1 MSSHHHSAVFLP
13 RSLNIRLNHTVTKKD
28 STAYWVQEGLF
39 IRNNDSENDLEDDLD
54 MALSNLGRDA
64 NFKHYK
70 CPSLRQIIL
79 RQIIFDAAG
88 TFPSD
93 DTLAMALAVMPARRQ
108 GVVRGHRVTRIT
120 EDAVATTTSAAAFVA
135 TDDGSIGSR
144 RSMLLIKNETEGGAQ
159 KRVRDDAND
168 DVGASEPKT
177 KKLKVGND
185 DRAKRDRDNANDDV
199 GASEPKTKKLKVS
212 SDMDNDESMA

>member
-28 STAYWVQEGLF
+28 STAYWVQEGFF

-93 DTLAMALAVMPARRQ
+93 DTLAMALTVMPAHRQ
-108 GVVRGHRVTRIT
+108 GVREHRVTRVT

-144 RSMLLIKNETEGGAQ
+144 RSMLLIKNETDCGAQ
-159 KRVRDDAND
+159 KRDRDDAND

-177 KKLKVGND
+177 KKLKVGSD
-185 DRAKRDRDNANDDV
+185 DRAKRDRDDANDNV

-212 SDMDNDESMA
+212 SDVDNDESMA

>member
-54 MALSNLGRDA
+54 MALSNLVRDA
-64 NFKHYK
+64 DFNHYK

-88 TFPSD
+88 TCD
-93 DTLAMALAVMPARRQ
+93 D
-108 GVVRGHRVTRIT
+108 
-120 EDAVATTTSAAAFVA
+120 
-135 TDDGSIGSR
+135 
-144 RSMLLIKNETEGGAQ
+144 KNETERGAQ
-159 KRVRDDAND
+159 KQLDRAKRDRDDAND
-168 DVGASEPKT
+168 DVGT
-177 KKLKVGND
+177 
-185 DRAKRDRDNANDDV
+185 
-199 GASEPKTKKLKVS
+199 SEPKTKKLKVS
-212 SDMDNDESMA
+212 SDVDNDELMMMQSN

>member
-39 IRNNDSENDLEDDLD
+39 IRNNDSENNLEDDLD

-108 GVVRGHRVTRIT
+108 GARVHRVNHIT
-120 EDAVATTTSAAAFVA
+120 EDAVATTTSVAAFVA
-135 TDDGSIGSR
+135 TNNGSIGSR
-144 RSMLLIKNETEGGAQ
+144 RSMLIKNETERGAQ
-159 KRVRDDAND
+159 KQ
-168 DVGASEPKT
+168 
-177 KKLKVGND
+177 L
-185 DRAKRDRDNANDDV
+185 DRAKRDRDDANDNV

-212 SDMDNDESMA
+212 SDVDNDESMA

>member
-54 MALSNLGRDA
+54 MALSNLVRDA
-64 NFKHYK
+64 DFNHYK

-79 RQIIFDAAG
+79 RQINFDAA
-88 TFPSD
+88 
-93 DTLAMALAVMPARRQ
+93 V
-108 GVVRGHRVTRIT
+108 
-120 EDAVATTTSAAAFVA
+120 
-135 TDDGSIGSR
+135 
-144 RSMLLIKNETEGGAQ
+144 KNETERGAQ
-159 KRVRDDAND
+159 KQLDRGKRGRDDAND

-177 KKLKVGND
+177 KKLKV
-185 DRAKRDRDNANDDV
+185 
-199 GASEPKTKKLKVS
+199 S
-212 SDMDNDESMA
+212 SDVDNDELMMMQSN

>member
-108 GVVRGHRVTRIT
+108 RVRVHRVTHIT

>member
-144 RSMLLIKNETEGGAQ
+144 RSMLLIKNETDCGAQ
-159 KRVRDDAND
+159 KRDRDDAND

-177 KKLKVGND
+177 KKLKV
-185 DRAKRDRDNANDDV
+185 
-199 GASEPKTKKLKVS
+199 S
-212 SDMDNDESMA
+212 SDVDNDESMA